1 MIESLHITNYAL
13 IEDIE
18 ITFSPG
24 FNVITGE
31 TGAGKSIIMGA
42 LSMLL
47 GSRVDSRV
55 TSVAGKKSVVEAVFS
70 LSDTADDIETLCK
83 ELDIEWDDSGRCIL
97 RREILPTGR
106 TRAFINDSP
115 VNIASLQEIAS
126 RLVDIHSQHQNM
138 LLSSQ
143 AYQLQVLDAIAGN
156 RELLEEYTLRYNEY
170 RQALHEYKVAKK
182 ELIDNK
188 VDEEYMRFQLTQLE
202 EMNLVEG
209 EQAELEKER
218 DLLAN
223 LTDIKSSLNVITEA
237 FNSGSDSILS
247 QLKKVETQASELT
260 SLLDDAPQLL
270 ERIESLRVE
279 ARDIADTFSEMD
291 REINA
296 DPAHLE
302 EVEQRL
308 ADIYELERKHHVD
321 TVEEL
326 IAIRDRL
333 RQSLERVTHGDAHL
347 KALEE
352 VAKRAKRNALNVAR
366 QLSERRSKEAE
377 RFAEMLKEKAMPLA
391 MKNLRCQIS
400 LATIEMTPTGIDT
413 VDFLFAFNKNQPLMP
428 VGRTASGGE
437 ISRLMLSLKSIVA
450 DKMKLPTI
458 IFDEVDTGVSGDVA
472 ARMGAMMS
480 DIAENIQVIAIT
492 HLPQVAALATSQY
505 KVFKEDTETAT
516 STRIVQL
523 NPDERIEQ
531 IAAMLSGDHVDEA
544 ARANARSLL
553 SLRKQK

>member
-1 MIESLHITNYAL
+1 MIESLHISNYAL

-18 ITFSPG
+18 IDFSPG

-55 TSVAGKKSVVEAVFS
+55 TSVSGKKSVVEAVFL
-70 LSDTADDIETLCK
+70 LSDSSDEIESRCK
-83 ELDIEWDDSGRCIL
+83 ELDVEWDESGRCVL

-115 VNIASLQEIAS
+115 VNISVLQEIAS

-143 AYQLQVLDAIAGN
+143 AYQLEVLDAIAGN
-156 RELLEEYTLRYNEY
+156 GELLDEYRQRFNEY
-170 RQALHEYKVAKK
+170 RAALHDYKVARK
-182 ELIDNK
+182 ELNDNK
-188 VDEEYMRFQLTQLE
+188 VDEEYTRFQLQQLE
-202 EMNLVEG
+202 ELLLTEG
-209 EQAELEKER
+209 EQSELEKER
-218 DLLAN
+218 DLLSN
-223 LTDIKSSLNVITEA
+223 LTEIKSTLGVITEL
-237 FNSGSDSILS
+237 FGNSSDGILT
-247 QLKKVETQASELT
+247 QLKRVESQASGLT
-260 SLLDDAPQLL
+260 SHFDEAAQLL

-279 ARDIADTFSEMD
+279 ARDIADTYSEMD
-291 REINA
+291 RDIDA
-296 DPAHLE
+296 DPARLE
-302 EVEQRL
+302 GVEQRL
-308 ADIYELERKHHVD
+308 AEIYELERKHHVD

-326 IAIRDRL
+326 IAVRDRL
-333 RQSLERVTHGDAHL
+333 RLTLDQVTNGDARLKSLEDA
-347 KALEE
+347 
-352 VAKRAKRNALNVAR
+352 AKRAKRAALNVAR
-366 QLSERRSKEAE
+366 QLSERRAKEAE
-377 RFAEMLKEKAMPLA
+377 RFAEILKEKAKPLA
-391 MKNLRCQIS
+391 MKNLRCQIP
-400 LATIEMTPTGIDT
+400 LATIEMSPTGIDT

-450 DKMKLPTI
+450 DKMRLPTI

-480 DIAENIQVIAIT
+480 DIAANIQVIAIT
-492 HLPQVAALATSQY
+492 HLPQVAAMATSQY
-505 KVFKEDTETAT
+505 KVFKQDTETST
-516 STRIVQL
+516 STRIVKL
-523 NPDERIEQ
+523 TDEERIEQ
-531 IAAMLSGDHVDEA
+531 IATMLSGDHVDEA

-553 SLRKQK
+553 KNNNI